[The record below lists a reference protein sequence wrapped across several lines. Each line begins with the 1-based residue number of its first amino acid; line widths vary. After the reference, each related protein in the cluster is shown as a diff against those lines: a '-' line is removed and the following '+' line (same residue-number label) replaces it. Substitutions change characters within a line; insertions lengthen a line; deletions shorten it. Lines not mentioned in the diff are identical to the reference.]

1 MALDAT
7 KNFAK
12 WIVSTWY
19 DESATSIVL
28 SSWEWDKFPQPS
40 TDWEF
45 NIIWWDSTNY
55 RDPSDDPNVE
65 IVRCTARSTDTLT
78 VTRAQEWTS
87 ASTKNTWSSTYLMAL
102 VLTSKMI
109 DDIDSW
115 KQDTLTFWIANTNA
129 VKVDSAD
136 VADNDFAKFT
146 ANGLEGRS
154 YTEVKQDLDLEI
166 GTDIQAYDAGLTDIA
181 GLAVTDG
188 NIIVGDGTNWV
199 AESGATARTS
209 LGLGTGDS
217 PQFTGIELGHASDT
231 TLSRSAA
238 GVLAVEGVNLA
249 KSTMG
254 EDLTTNNYNILRKSI
269 PSADNRGEGDI
280 VTDIVA
286 GETVAFPNLVYLKS
300 DGKWWKADAD
310 AIASCD
316 LLGLALESKNADEA
330 CKVLLRGFVRDDDW
344 NWTVAGKIYASVTP
358 GGLSQ
363 TAVSGE
369 DDVVAIIGYATHAD
383 RLYFNPDNTRIEY
396 KA

>member
-1 MALDAT
+1 
-7 KNFAK
+7 
-12 WIVSTWY
+12 
-19 DESATSIVL
+19 
-28 SSWEWDKFPQPS
+28 
-40 TDWEF
+40 
-45 NIIWWDSTNY
+45 
-55 RDPSDDPNVE
+55 
-65 IVRCTARSTDTLT
+65 
-78 VTRAQEWTS
+78 
-87 ASTKNTWSSTYLMAL
+87 
-102 VLTSKMI
+102 
-109 DDIDSW
+109 
-115 KQDTLTFWIANTNA
+115 IANTNA